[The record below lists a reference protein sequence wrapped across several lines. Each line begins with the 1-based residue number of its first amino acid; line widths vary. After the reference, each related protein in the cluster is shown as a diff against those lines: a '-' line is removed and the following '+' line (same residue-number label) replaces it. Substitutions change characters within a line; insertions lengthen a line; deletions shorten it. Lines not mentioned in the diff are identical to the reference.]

1 MWYLHKCSFVCFP
14 ALRMCK
20 SRHTSNRN
28 APISPGT
35 HLCLACCEGGGG
47 GEAAAAGCSTLTL
60 ELVCLYSNPCL
71 CHHHRQREETPSDVQ
86 DWGARQL
93 SCHCSALV
101 PFPTMPAVTSQ
112 FCRRSAP
119 LTPACAKGCEY
130 FIILRTTFFVCTL
143 SHAESLCCE
152 FVRAG

>member
-86 DWGARQL
+86 DWGG
-93 SCHCSALV
+93 
-101 PFPTMPAVTSQ
+101 PAVVLSLQCTGAFSNHACCNFTVLPQ
-112 FCRRSAP
+112 VCATDAGLCERLRILHHPTNHILCLHP
-119 LTPACAKGCEY
+119 L
-130 FIILRTTFFVCTL
+130 LR
-143 SHAESLCCE
+143 
-152 FVRAG
+152 